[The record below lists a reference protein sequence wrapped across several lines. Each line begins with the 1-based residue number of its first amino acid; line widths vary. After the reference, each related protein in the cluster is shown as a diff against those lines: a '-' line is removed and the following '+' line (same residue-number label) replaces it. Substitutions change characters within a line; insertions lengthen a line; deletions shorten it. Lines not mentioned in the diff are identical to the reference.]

1 MKLDSLHHTVTFG
14 LVGAVMVAGAVA
26 ATSPSAAQELR
37 VAHSSNPGQSVYI
50 YWDEFA
56 KRVNEN
62 AGGEI
67 EVKVFPSGQLGGDE
81 QIQRGLKAGTIHFG
95 SGSSSNMGIVSDAY
109 AWGDLPY
116 VFKSPEDAE
125 KVFTDEVIAEY
136 IDGKMRAD
144 AGTVVLGH
152 VEVGGFR
159 ILINTQR
166 PLQTPDDV
174 DGMKFRMLSNPIDQA
189 LLTSWGGSPVAMPW
203 SETFVSIEQ
212 GVADGLQLQPQAIAG
227 FGFDKMIRHG
237 THTKTLMTVHVA
249 QMNAET
255 FDSLSPELQQVI
267 IDASNEALK
276 IANAAD
282 RADASQFLEDLS
294 GTIEFYQPSDE
305 EFEQWRTAAL
315 VVWDQ
320 FRDKIDADIL
330 ARVVEVQQ

>member
-1 MKLDSLHHTVTFG
+1 MRFTYTKRSLAFG
-14 LVGAVMVAGAVA
+14 LAVA
-26 ATSPSAAQELR
+26 IMGFVGLWSNSVSAADLR

-56 KRVNEN
+56 KLVNKR

-67 EVKVFPSGQLGGDE
+67 VLKVFPSGQLGGDE
-81 QIQRGLKAGTIHFG
+81 QLQRGLKAGTIHFA

-109 AWGDLPY
+109 SWGDLPY
-116 VFKSPEDAE
+116 VFRSPQHAE
-125 KVFTDEVIAEY
+125 KVFNDKSIKDY
-136 IDGKMRAD
+136 INGKMRAD

-166 PLQTPDDV
+166 ELKSPGDV
-174 DGMKFRMLSNPIDQA
+174 NGMKFRMLSNPIDQA
-189 LLTSWGGSPVAMPW
+189 LLTSWGGNPVAMPW

-227 FGFDKMIRHG
+227 FNFDKMIRYG

-249 QMNAET
+249 QMNAKT
-255 FDSLSPELQQVI
+255 WDGLSADLQAVI
-267 IDASNEALK
+267 TTSAADALK
-276 IANAAD
+276 IANDAD
-282 RADASQFLEDLS
+282 RADAAKFMENLA
-294 GTIEFYQPSDE
+294 TKIKFYEPTEE
-305 EFEQWRTAAL
+305 EFEQWRSSAL
-315 VVWDQ
+315 KVWDK

-330 ARVVEVQQ
+330 ARVVEVQK

>member
-1 MKLDSLHHTVTFG
+1 MRIEKIKGAALALAGTVFLAG
-14 LVGAVMVAGAVA
+14 QMAVSAV
-26 ATSPSAAQELR
+26 SAQELR

-56 KRVNEN
+56 KRVNANSDELD
-62 AGGEI
+62 
-67 EVKVFPSGQLGGDE
+67 VKVFPSGQLGGDE

-125 KVFTDEVIAEY
+125 KVFNDEVVRKY
-136 IDGKMRAD
+136 INDKMRAD

-166 PLQTPDDV
+166 PLKTPDDV

-249 QMNAET
+249 QMSAET
-255 FDSLSPELQQVI
+255 WDSLSADQQKI
-267 IDASNEALK
+267 IQDASDEALK
-276 IANAAD
+276 IANEAD
-282 RADASQFLEDLS
+282 RADASKFLEQLA
-294 GTIEFYQPSDE
+294 GKVEFYTPTDA
-305 EFEQWRTAAL
+305 EFAKWREAAL
-315 VVWDQ
+315 KVWDQ

-330 ARVVEVQQ
+330 ARVVEVQK

>member
-1 MKLDSLHHTVTFG
+1 MNLKTLYRTFAIG
-14 LVGAVMVAGAVA
+14 LVGAALSAGTVLSGDA
-26 ATSPSAAQELR
+26 SAAELR

-56 KRVNEN
+56 KRVNER

-67 EVKVFPSGQLGGDE
+67 ELAVFPSGQLGGDE
-81 QIQRGLKAGTIHFG
+81 QIQRGLKAGTVHFG

-125 KVFTDEVIAEY
+125 KVFNDEVISQY
-136 IDGKMRAD
+136 ISDKMRAD

-166 PLQTPDDV
+166 ELKTPGDV
-174 DGMKFRMLSNPIDQA
+174 SGMKFRMLSNPIDQA
-189 LLTSWGGSPVAMPW
+189 LLSSWGGNPVAMPW

-227 FGFDKMIRHG
+227 FGFDKMIRYG

-249 QMNAET
+249 QINADT
-255 FDSLSPELQQVI
+255 WDGLSPELQKI
-267 IDASNEALK
+267 MTDASAEALK
-276 IANAAD
+276 IANDAD
-282 RADASQFLEDLS
+282 RADAAQFMDQLAGNIS
-294 GTIEFYQPSDE
+294 FYTPTEQ
-305 EFEQWRTAAL
+305 EFEEWRAAAL
-315 VVWDQ
+315 TVWDK
-320 FRDKIDADIL
+320 FRDKIDADVL
-330 ARVVEVQQ
+330 NRVVEVQQ